1 MEEEWVERGD
11 FLLEG
16 GLVGGH
22 DVCECLCFVL
32 VCLVVGWMVM
42 GQRHDNV
49 YGGEIDWL
57 RGWGGG
63 VI

>member
-22 DVCECLCFVL
+22 D
-32 VCLVVGWMVM
+32 
-42 GQRHDNV
+42 NV